1 MKRGLVQ
8 EAERIAFNELDKW
21 KDITGFISKHTGYY
35 YEIQGLIQDA
45 VHIGIQMALNEKV
58 EFDEYGNIKI
68 NK

>member
-21 KDITGFISKHTGYY
+21 NDITGFIDKHTGYY

-45 VHIGIQMALNEKV
+45 VHIGIQMSLNEKV